1 MKRKPTYCVYMLWL
15 SNGHLYTGY
24 TRDLRARLRRHGR
37 GEGGSTTRSFRPLAI
52 AQCWHTYGT
61 RGSAM
66 RVEAF
71 IKGCSRKVKERLVSE
86 PTLLPALLRRRRGSR
101 IRLEPV
107 AAEGHLLTSAGL
119 PHRVSVTLPAAG
131 AVGGTGREVEG
142 QWRRSSASSGA
153 HR

>member
-24 TRDLRARLRRHGR
+24 TRDLGARVRRHGR

-61 RGSAM
+61 RASAM

-71 IKGCSRKVKERLVSE
+71 IKGCGRKVKERLVTE
-86 PTLLPALLRRRRGSR
+86 PRLLPSLLRRRRGSR
-101 IRLEPV
+101 IRLEPF
-107 AAEGHLLTSAGL
+107 APEAYLLTSASL
-119 PHRVSVTLPAAG
+119 PHRVSVTLPAGSAG
-131 AVGGTGREVEG
+131 DGTGREVEG
-142 QWRRSSASSGA
+142 QWRR
-153 HR
+153 